1 MAPSQSGNP
10 ANHPQP
16 GPHPSYIQIAKPYVF
31 ESRIQE
37 CMLAAGVTEA
47 RDEDI
52 RLQAVAWIDNVR
64 RAMHLPVRTYNTAAV
79 YFLKYRLVHPDN
91 TGFIDAA
98 AAALFTACKI
108 EDTLKKS
115 RDILCAAHNEK
126 LTANEQVTPDD
137 PMFENHAKIII
148 GVERLMLEAS
158 GFDFRNRYPQRLVLK
173 LAKIYKVDK
182 ATVGRTAYNMSLD
195 LYRTFAPLKQTTP
208 TMAIACVE
216 LAGRVLDEPIGE
228 IESVNEY
235 KKWNITRQEV
245 METLLDLLD
254 LYTHHRPSTIVG
266 QDHAL
271 EKFISIRIAL
281 NQEASAEKLPR
292 FAQSNR
298 KQAMSNGTATN
309 GVKDKKDPKGL
320 TSPRSIASPKDVL
333 SPQPIGLTSVT
344 GTPVQGKPGLKEGTV
359 RFMLDPERARDEKH
373 TVSEF
378 FKMDEEEYE
387 DSGMS
392 MTIPVDQGTDVPSAQ
407 HSVDAE
413 PHSYDPMGRSEYGAG
428 LNKESDQGP
437 NSDATEMN
445 TGTRASKTPLPDQ
458 NLAFKAAIQASNEIP
473 VGVRGGGLA
482 TEFYPDQENYPATA
496 VAYLKPRVSTPVWNR
511 TPKQPLA
518 DQERAFQAALQ
529 KSSGPSSGMKRGL
542 TTQSGQ
548 NEGGQRKGVAAAAEP
563 QRHAAQETQQQK
575 SVKKKPKRNWLQTIS
590 EQPHY
595 R

>member
-1 MAPSQSGNP
+1 MAPSQSGDP
-10 ANHPQP
+10 TDLPQP

-31 ESRIQE
+31 ESKIQE

-64 RAMHLPVRTYNTAAV
+64 RAMHLPVRTYNTAVV
-79 YFLKYRLVHPDN
+79 YFHKYRLIHPDN

-173 LAKIYKVDK
+173 LAKIYNVDK
-182 ATVGRTAYNMSLD
+182 STVGKIAYNVSLD

-216 LAGRVLDEPIGE
+216 LAGRILDVPNPE
-228 IESVNEY
+228 IESDSEY

-281 NQEASAEKLPR
+281 NQEASAEEVPP

-298 KQAMSNGTATN
+298 KQAMTNGTATN
-309 GVKDKKDPKGL
+309 GVKDKKDPKGF
-320 TSPRSIASPKDVL
+320 TSPRSIASPKDVI

-344 GTPVQGKPGLKEGTV
+344 GTTVQGKPGLKEGTV

-373 TVSEF
+373 TVAEF

-387 DSGMS
+387 
-392 MTIPVDQGTDVPSAQ
+392 VEV
-407 HSVDAE
+407 E
-413 PHSYDPMGRSEYGAG
+413 
-428 LNKESDQGP
+428 
-437 NSDATEMN
+437 
-445 TGTRASKTPLPDQ
+445 
-458 NLAFKAAIQASNEIP
+458 NE
-473 VGVRGGGLA
+473 RR
-482 TEFYPDQENYPATA
+482 
-496 VAYLKPRVSTPVWNR
+496 RV
-511 TPKQPLA
+511 
-518 DQERAFQAALQ
+518 
-529 KSSGPSSGMKRGL
+529 
-542 TTQSGQ
+542 
-548 NEGGQRKGVAAAAEP
+548 
-563 QRHAAQETQQQK
+563 
-575 SVKKKPKRNWLQTIS
+575 
-590 EQPHY
+590 
-595 R
+595 